1 MPRTQEK
8 SITKKL
14 PFKTKMGLSS
24 KKPFSKLKDYNRSP
38 EDERVLRT
46 RNATPQKLQYSSIN

>member
-24 KKPFSKLKDYNRSP
+24 KKPFSKLKEYNRSP
-38 EDERVLRT
+38 GDKRILRP
-46 RNATPQKLQYSSIN
+46 RNATPQRLQYSSIN